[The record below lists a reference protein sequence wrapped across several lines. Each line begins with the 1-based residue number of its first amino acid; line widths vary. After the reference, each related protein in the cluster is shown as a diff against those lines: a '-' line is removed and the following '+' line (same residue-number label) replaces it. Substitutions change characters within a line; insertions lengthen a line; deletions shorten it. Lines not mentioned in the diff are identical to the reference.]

1 MKVPRVEAK
10 LRVFAFRITFSTQV
24 GTISPANY
32 VFSIVSHYAIEV
44 TDFLQVDELRTNL
57 TTINDATKEVQWYPL
72 IILDMLYPC
81 FYLFNCWIYA
91 GQRVPEI
98 TADNADHPYARE
110 CIESRDSTRYLTM
123 VLLCSTPW
131 VAQKVN

>member
-44 TDFLQVDELRTNL
+44 TDF
-57 TTINDATKEVQWYPL
+57 
-72 IILDMLYPC
+72 
-81 FYLFNCWIYA
+81 FA
-91 GQRVPEI
+91 G
-98 TADNADHPYARE
+98 
-110 CIESRDSTRYLTM
+110 
-123 VLLCSTPW
+123 
-131 VAQKVN
+131 

>member
-1 MKVPRVEAK
+1 VLQFFLELMKVPRVEAK

-57 TTINDATKEVQWYPL
+57 TTINDATKEVQ
-72 IILDMLYPC
+72 
-81 FYLFNCWIYA
+81 
-91 GQRVPEI
+91 
-98 TADNADHPYARE
+98 
-110 CIESRDSTRYLTM
+110 
-123 VLLCSTPW
+123 
-131 VAQKVN
+131 